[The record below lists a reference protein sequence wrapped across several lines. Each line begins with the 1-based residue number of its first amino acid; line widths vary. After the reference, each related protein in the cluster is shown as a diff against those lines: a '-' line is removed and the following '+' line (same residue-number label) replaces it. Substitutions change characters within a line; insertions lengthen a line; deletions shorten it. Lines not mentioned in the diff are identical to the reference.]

1 MKTLDKYLVKSFLT
15 PFVASF
21 LVVLFVLVMQTLWL
35 VFDDI
40 AGKGIEVII
49 IFKFLW
55 YMCLFVTSQALPIS
69 VLLASIITMGNL
81 GENYEL
87 AAIKSS
93 GISFFR
99 FLRPLII
106 TVGIISVA
114 NFFFINYVY
123 PYASLKQKNLILN
136 IKKTQ
141 PTMALV
147 EGSFNDEMTGY
158 SIKFSKKY
166 GEENNLLKDVLIIDT
181 RGSKEDQSTITA
193 KRGKITTEEGSKYM
207 TLILEDGY
215 YHKDNTST
223 KKSRK
228 DQKMMP
234 YEMVKFEKYNFIID
248 ISDLT
253 NSNLEEEKYKYHYT
267 MKNMGQLQQSSDSL
281 KNSYDNY
288 VNTKFKS
295 MKTQILAK
303 NMSLSLDS
311 TRYKVLTT
319 EELKH
324 FDGDLEI
331 EIQPIQPIIKKDSL
345 AANITKTEIRD
356 TVSNKKVKKRKL
368 KIINSNVLANF
379 DTRRKLA
386 ILQQAEKASKS
397 KLNNVQSYKDF
408 YKKKRKNLNNHDYQ
422 FHFILTSSISCLLLF
437 FVGASLGSIIRK
449 GGFGYPMIIAII
461 IYVAYHFT
469 NTFGK
474 NMAEESTISA
484 AIGAWIGT
492 IIMGPLAIFFTIS
505 ASKDRGFLNFGVIL
519 TPFKKLINR
528 LKKND
533 E

>member
-15 PFVASF
+15 PFLASF
-21 LVVLFVLVMQTLWL
+21 FVVLFVLVMQALWL

-40 AGKGIEVII
+40 AGKGIEIII

-55 YMCLFVTSQALPIS
+55 YMCLFVTPQALPIS

-87 AAIKSS
+87 AAIKSA

-99 FLRPLII
+99 FLRPLIL
-106 TVGIISVA
+106 TVTIISVA
-114 NFFFINYVY
+114 NFFFINYTY

-141 PTMALV
+141 PTMALI

-181 RGSKEDQSTITA
+181 RGSKEDQITITA
-193 KRGKITTEEGSKYM
+193 KKGKITTEEGSKYM
-207 TLILEDGY
+207 TLVLEDGY
-215 YHKDNTST
+215 YFQDNTST
-223 KKSRK
+223 KKSKK
-228 DQKMMP
+228 DRQMMP
-234 YEMVKFEKYNFIID
+234 YEMAKFKKYNFIID

-253 NSNLEEEKYKYHYT
+253 SADLEEEKYKYHYT
-267 MKNMGQLQQSSDSL
+267 MKNMGQLQASSDSL
-281 KNSYDNY
+281 KASYDNY
-288 VNTKFKS
+288 VNVKFQS
-295 MKTQILAK
+295 MKTQILTK
-303 NMSLSLDS
+303 NMSLPLD
-311 TRYKVLTT
+311 TTKYKVLDT
-319 EELKH
+319 EKLQN
-324 FDGDLEI
+324 FDGKMDI
-331 EIQPIQPIIKKDSL
+331 EILPQEEIRKLDNSPIGTITKDSVKNTLIKK
-345 AANITKTEIRD
+345 K
-356 TVSNKKVKKRKL
+356 KL
-368 KIINSNVLANF
+368 KIINPNILENF
-379 DTRRKLA
+379 DTRRRLA
-386 ILQQAEKASKS
+386 VLQQAEKASKS
-397 KLNNVQSYKDF
+397 KLTNIQSYKDYF
-408 YKKKRKNLNNHDYQ
+408 KKKRKNLNNHDYQ

-474 NMAEESTISA
+474 NMAEESSISA
-484 AIGAWIGT
+484 AIGGWLGT
-492 IIMGPLAIFFTIS
+492 LVMGPLAIFFTIS
-505 ASKDRGFLNFGVIL
+505 ASKDRGLLNFGVIL
-519 TPFKKLINR
+519 KPFKKLINR

>member
-1 MKTLDKYLVKSFLT
+1 MKTLDKYLVKSFLI
-15 PFVASF
+15 PFSASF
-21 LVVLFVLVMQTLWL
+21 LIVMFVLVMQALWL

-40 AGKGIEVII
+40 AGKGIEIVI

-55 YMCLFVTSQALPIS
+55 YMCLFVTPQALPIS
-69 VLLASIITMGNL
+69 VLLSAIMTMGNL

-99 FLRPLII
+99 FLRPLMI
-106 TVGIISVA
+106 TVGIISIA
-114 NFFFINYVY
+114 NFFLINYTY

-141 PTMALV
+141 PTMALI
-147 EGSFNDEMTGY
+147 EGSFNDEIPGY
-158 SIKFSKKY
+158 SIKFAKKY

-181 RGSKEDQSTITA
+181 DGNKDDHINITA

-215 YHKDNTST
+215 YFEDHTSA
-223 KKSRK
+223 KQKRK
-228 DQKMMP
+228 DKEQMP
-234 YEMVKFEKYNFIID
+234 ASMAKFEKYTVNID

-253 NSNLEEEKYKYHYT
+253 SADLEEEKYKYHYT
-267 MKNMGQLQQSSDSL
+267 MKNMGQLQASSDSL
-281 KNSYDNY
+281 KASYDNY
-288 VNTKFKS
+288 VDLKYKS
-295 MKTQILAK
+295 MKAQILADK
-303 NMSLSLDS
+303 MSEPIDS
-311 TRYKVLTT
+311 TIVKTINPNI
-319 EELKH
+319 
-324 FDGDLEI
+324 LENF
-331 EIQPIQPIIKKDSL
+331 E
-345 AANITKTEIRD
+345 
-356 TVSNKKVKKRKL
+356 TVMQ
-368 KIINSNVLANF
+368 IN
-379 DTRRKLA
+379 
-386 ILQQAEKASKS
+386 ILQQAENTANS
-397 KLNNVQSYKDF
+397 KLSNIQSYKDYF
-408 YKKKRKNLNNHDYQ
+408 KRKRKELNNHDYQ

-449 GGFGYPMIIAII
+449 GGFGFPMVIAIV

-474 NMAEESTISA
+474 NMAEESSITA
-484 AIGAWIGT
+484 
-492 IIMGPLAIFFTIS
+492 IMGGWLGTLIMSPLAIFFTIS

-528 LKKND
+528 LKKKD